1 MHADPDFLDDYVARR
16 RALLDAWVAWD
27 EHPGDNHRVKAMED
41 ACRRY
46 AGLPGATTLR
56 RYITNVRRHGG
67 TPEEALD
74 AWESDW

>member
-1 MHADPDFLDDYVARR
+1 
-16 RALLDAWVAWD
+16 
-27 EHPGDNHRVKAMED
+27 MED